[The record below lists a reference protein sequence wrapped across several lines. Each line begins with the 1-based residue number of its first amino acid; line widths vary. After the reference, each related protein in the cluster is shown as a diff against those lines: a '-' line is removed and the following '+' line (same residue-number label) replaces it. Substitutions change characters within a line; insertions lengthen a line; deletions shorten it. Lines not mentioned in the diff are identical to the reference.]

1 MKAYI
6 LDEAVM
12 GVGAWKM
19 TNLPDPM
26 PGPEEVL
33 IGVRAT
39 SLNYRDLRVA
49 KGSYGKNLKKNCIP
63 LSDGAGEVL
72 ALGEKVSKFKVGD
85 RVAAGFFQSW
95 KADQIKA
102 SDHNTALGG
111 AIDGML
117 AEKVVLHSSGIVKIP
132 EHLTYE
138 EAATLPCAGVTAW
151 NALMESSEPLKPGS
165 TILTLGTGGVSVFA
179 MQFAKLAGLQVIA
192 TSSSDLKLNRL
203 QSLGIAAHCINYKT
217 TIDWQ
222 KEVNNFTQGEGVEQ
236 VIEVGGA
243 GTLPRSLESVKTAGT
258 VSLIG
263 VLTGTEDQ
271 INPWVIMR
279 KSIRLQGIFVGS
291 IAMFTAMNH
300 AIETHRMKP
309 IIDEAFPFEQA
320 NEALAKL
327 ESGSHFG
334 KIVIRMS

>member
-6 LDEAVM
+6 IDEAGI
-12 GVGAWKM
+12 GVGAWKI
-19 TNLPDPM
+19 TTLAEPI
-26 PGPEEVL
+26 PGPGEVL

-49 KGSYGKNLKKNCIP
+49 KGSYGKNLKKDCIP
-63 LSDGAGEVL
+63 LSDGAGEIL
-72 ALGEKVSKFKVGD
+72 ALGEGVSQFKVGD

-95 KADQIKA
+95 KDGQIKA

-151 NALMESSEPLKPGS
+151 NALMVASGPLKPGS
-165 TILTLGTGGVSVFA
+165 TILTLGTGGVSIFA

-192 TSSSDLKLNRL
+192 TSSSDAKLTRL
-203 QSLGIAAHCINYKT
+203 QSLGLAAHSINYKN

-222 KEVNNFTQGEGVEQ
+222 TEVNSLTRGEGVDQ

-243 GTLPRSLESVKTAGT
+243 GTLSRSLESVKTAGI

-263 VLTGTEDQ
+263 VLTGTEEQ

-279 KSIRLQGIFVGS
+279 KSIRLQGVFVGS
-291 IAMFTAMNH
+291 IAIFSAMNR
-300 AIETHRMKP
+300 AVEIHRMKP
-309 IIDEAFPFEQA
+309 IIDEVFPFEQA

-334 KIVIRMS
+334 KIVIRIP

>member
-6 LDEAVM
+6 LDECAT
-12 GVGAWKM
+12 GIGAWKM
-19 TNLPDPM
+19 TNLSDPI
-26 PGPEEVL
+26 PGSEEVL
-33 IGVRAT
+33 IGVRAA

-49 KGSYGKNLKKNCIP
+49 NGSYGKNLKKNCIP
-63 LSDGAGEVL
+63 VSDGAGEIL
-72 ALGEKVSKFKVGD
+72 ALGENVSQFKVGD

-95 KADQIKA
+95 KAGQIQA

-132 EHLTYE
+132 EHLSFE

-151 NALMESSEPLKPGS
+151 NALMESSGPLKPGAS
-165 TILTLGTGGVSVFA
+165 ILTLGTGGVSIFA
-179 MQFAKLAGLQVIA
+179 MQFAKLAGLQVIG
-192 TSSSDLKLNRL
+192 TSSSDAKLNRL
-203 QSLGIAAHCINYKT
+203 QSSGLAAHGINYKR

-222 KEVNNFTQGEGVEQ
+222 NEVNRLTYGEGVDQ

-243 GTLPRSLESVKTAGT
+243 GTLPRSLESVKTAGI

-263 VLTGTEDQ
+263 VLTGTEEQ
-271 INPWVIMR
+271 INPWLILK
-279 KSIRLQGIFVGS
+279 KSVRVQGIYVGS
-291 IAMFTAMNH
+291 MAMFAAMNR
-300 AIETHRMKP
+300 AIEIHRMRP
-309 IIDEAFPFEQA
+309 IIDEVFSFEQA
-320 NEALAKL
+320 NEGLAKL

-334 KIVIRMS
+334 KIVIRIP

>member
-6 LDEAVM
+6 LEETGI

-19 TNLPDPM
+19 TNLPDPT

-63 LSDGAGEVL
+63 LSDGAGEIL
-72 ALGEKVSKFKVGD
+72 ALGEGVSQFKVGD

-95 KADQIKA
+95 KAGQIKA

-117 AEKVVLHSSGIVKIP
+117 GEKIVLHSSGVVKIP
-132 EHLTYE
+132 EHLSYE

-151 NALMESSEPLKPGS
+151 NALMESSGLLIPGA
-165 TILTLGTGGVSVFA
+165 TVLTLGTGGVSIFA

-192 TSSSDLKLNRL
+192 TSSSDTKLNRL
-203 QSLGIAAHCINYKT
+203 QSLGLAAHCINYKNT
-217 TIDWQ
+217 TDWQ
-222 KEVNNFTQGEGVEQ
+222 NEVISLTRGEGVDQ

-243 GTLPRSLESVKTAGT
+243 GTLPRSLESVKTAGI

-263 VLTGTEDQ
+263 VLTGIEQQ

-279 KSIRLQGIFVGS
+279 KSIRLQGVFVGS
-291 IAMFTAMNH
+291 IAMFSAMNR
-300 AIETHRMKP
+300 AIEIHNMKP
-309 IIDEAFPFEQA
+309 VIDEVFPFEQA

-334 KIVIRMS
+334 KIVIRVT

>member
-6 LDEAVM
+6 LDESVK

-19 TNLPDPM
+19 TTLPDPI

-33 IGVRAT
+33 INVRAT
-39 SLNYRDLRVA
+39 SINYRDLRVA
-49 KGSYGKNLKKNCIP
+49 KGSYGKNLKKKCIP

-72 ALGEKVSKFKVGD
+72 ALGEKVSQFKVGD

-95 KADQIKA
+95 KAGQIQA

-117 AEKVVLHSSGIVKIP
+117 AEKVVLHSSGLVKIP
-132 EHLTYE
+132 EHLSFE

-151 NALMESSEPLKPGS
+151 NALMESSGPLKPGA
-165 TILTLGTGGVSVFA
+165 TILTLGTGGVSIFA
-179 MQFAKLAGLQVIA
+179 MQFAKIAGLQVIG
-192 TSSSDLKLNRL
+192 TSSSDAKLSRL
-203 QSLGIAAHCINYKT
+203 QSLGLAAHGINYKNVT
-217 TIDWQ
+217 NWQ
-222 KEVNNFTQGEGVEQ
+222 HDVNSLTHGEGVDQ

-243 GTLPRSLESVKTAGT
+243 GTLSRSLDSVKTGGI

-271 INPWVIMR
+271 INPWLILK

-291 IAMFTAMNH
+291 TAMFTAMNRALEIH
-300 AIETHRMKP
+300 NLRP
-309 IIDEAFPFEQA
+309 IIDEVFSFDQA

-334 KIVIRMS
+334 KIVIRMP

>member
-6 LDEAVM
+6 LDESCS

-19 TNLPDPM
+19 TTLPNPI
-26 PGPEEVL
+26 PGPGEVL

-63 LSDGAGEVL
+63 LSDGAGEIL
-72 ALGEKVSKFKVGD
+72 ALGEGVSQFKVGD

-95 KADQIKA
+95 KAGEIQA
-102 SDHNTALGG
+102 SDHSSALGG
-111 AIDGML
+111 AQNGML
-117 AEKVVLHSSGIVKIP
+117 SEKVVLHSSGIVKIP
-132 EHLTYE
+132 AHLSYE
-138 EAATLPCAGVTAW
+138 EAATLPCAALTAW
-151 NALMESSEPLKPGS
+151 NALMESSGPLKPGS
-165 TILTLGTGGVSVFA
+165 TILTLGTGGVSIFA
-179 MQFAKLAGLQVIA
+179 MQFAKIAGLQVIA
-192 TSSSDLKLNRL
+192 TSSSDAKLKQLE
-203 QSLGIAAHCINYKT
+203 SLGIAHGINYKNT
-217 TIDWQ
+217 TDWQ
-222 KEVNNFTQGEGVEQ
+222 NEVNAFTQGQGVDQ

-243 GTLPRSLESVKTAGT
+243 GTLARSLESVKTGGT

-263 VLTGTEDQ
+263 VLTGTEAQ
-271 INPWVIMR
+271 INPWIILK

-291 IAMFTAMNH
+291 IAMFTAMNR
-300 AIETHRMKP
+300 AIESYHIKP
-309 IIDEAFPFEQA
+309 IIDEIFSFDKA

-334 KIVIRMS
+334 KIVIRM

>member
-6 LDEAVM
+6 LDGSDV

-19 TNLPDPM
+19 TQLPDPI

-39 SLNYRDLRVA
+39 SLNYRDLRVV

-72 ALGEKVSKFKVGD
+72 AIGERVSQFKVGD

-95 KADQIKA
+95 KSGPIQA
-102 SDHNTALGG
+102 SDHGTALGG

-117 AEKVVLHSSGIVKIP
+117 AEKVVLHASGLVKIP
-132 EHLTYE
+132 EHLSFE

-151 NALMESSEPLKPGS
+151 NALMESSGPLTAGS
-165 TILTLGTGGVSVFA
+165 TILTLGTGGVSIFA
-179 MQFAKLAGLQVIA
+179 MQFAKIIGLQVIA
-192 TSSSDLKLNRL
+192 TSSSDAKLNRL
-203 QSLGIAAHCINYKT
+203 QSLGIATYGINYKHV
-217 TIDWQ
+217 IDWQ
-222 KEVNNFTQGEGVEQ
+222 NEVNTLTHGKGVDQ

-263 VLTGTEDQ
+263 VLTGTEAQ
-271 INPWVIMR
+271 INPWIIMR
-279 KSIRLQGIFVGS
+279 KSIQLQGIFVGS
-291 IAMFTAMNH
+291 IAMFVAMNR
-300 AIETHRMKP
+300 ALEIHRMRP
-309 IIDEAFPFEQA
+309 IIDEVFSFGKA

-334 KIVIRMS
+334 KIVIHIS

>member
-6 LDEAVM
+6 LDESGT

-19 TNLPDPM
+19 TKLPDPI

-72 ALGEKVSKFKVGD
+72 ALGERVSQFKVGD

-95 KADQIKA
+95 KSGPIQT
-102 SDHNTALGG
+102 SDHNTALGVT
-111 AIDGML
+111 
-117 AEKVVLHSSGIVKIP
+117 EKVVLHSSGLVKIP
-132 EHLTYE
+132 DHLSFE

-151 NALMESSEPLKPGS
+151 NALMESGRPLKPGA
-165 TILTLGTGGVSVFA
+165 TILTLGTGGVSIFA
-179 MQFAKLAGLQVIA
+179 MQFAKIAGLQVIG
-192 TSSSDLKLNRL
+192 TSGSDAKLNRL
-203 QSLGIAAHCINYKT
+203 QSLNIAAHGINYKHA
-217 TIDWQ
+217 IDWQ
-222 KEVNNFTQGEGVEQ
+222 NEVNSLTHGQGVDQ

-243 GTLPRSLESVKTAGT
+243 GTLSRSLESVKTGGI

-263 VLTGTEDQ
+263 VLTGTEEQ

-291 IAMFTAMNH
+291 IAMFVAMNR
-300 AIETHRMKP
+300 ALEIHRIRP
-309 IIDEAFPFEQA
+309 IIDEVFSFDRA

-327 ESGSHFG
+327 ESGTHFG
-334 KIVIRMS
+334 KIVIRVS